1 MQLVRQA
8 IVIINSTL
16 PDSMLSHGYDHPRWL
31 WLHLESTYGTAGPM
45 AIFTLLKK
53 AIRTKLHTNK
63 DPSTMI
69 AELATLFTLM
79 DSARASA
86 SIDAS
91 MPELI
96 RALILLNALLDNWE
110 NVVSMYLHS
119 HSQLSEVNWES
130 VHSSINTEWQRQVSQ
145 QTTMSSNN
153 NNNYAAGPASFSQ
166 AAATGVCPQH
176 PPFFH

>member
-16 PDSMLSHGYDHPRWL
+16 PDSMLSHGYDHLRQL
-31 WLHLESTYGTAGPM
+31 WLHLETTYGTAGPM

-53 AIRTKLHTNK
+53 AIRTKLRTNK
-63 DPSTMI
+63 DPSTTI

-79 DSARASA
+79 DLARASA
-86 SIDAS
+86 SVDAS

-96 RALILLNALLDNWE
+96 RALILLNTLPDNWE

-119 HSQLSEVNWES
+119 HSQLSEVDWVS
-130 VHSSINTEWQRQVSQ
+130 VRNSINTEWQRRVSQ
-145 QTTMSSNN
+145 
-153 NNNYAAGPASFSQ
+153 
-166 AAATGVCPQH
+166 
-176 PPFFH
+176 